1 MSLLTIITAAADQ
14 VKAVRPSTVIAST
27 DPDIQTLLR
36 LSNMVG
42 LRLMR
47 IFPWQAL
54 VKEQTFTALGQQE
67 QTSILPADFDRFVTE
82 TFWNRTTVKLV
93 SGPVDPVEWQGFQAN
108 SYSDANNPKFRYR
121 GNAVYLLPAPTS
133 GDTLAFEYVSKNWC
147 ESSGGTGQTAWAA
160 DTDVGVVNEELLTLG
175 LVYEYLEADGQPSA
189 EAARHYEDCFNTL
202 IDNDQP
208 NAQILVAGDIF
219 EGFRHFSG
227 SPAVSGSGSIV

>member
-1 MSLLTIITAAADQ
+1 MSLLTIIQGAADE
-14 VKAVRPSTVIAST
+14 VSVTRPSTVVAST
-27 DPDIQTLLR
+27 DPEVQTLLR
-36 LSNMVG
+36 LSNKVG
-42 LRLMR
+42 LRLMK

-54 VKEQTFTALGQQE
+54 VAEHTFTALGQEE
-67 QTSILPADFDRFVTE
+67 QTAILPSAFNRFVSE
-82 TFWNRTTVKLV
+82 SFWNRTTVKLV
-93 SGPVDPVEWQGFQAN
+93 SGPSSPVEWQGFKAN

-121 GNAVYLLPAPTS
+121 GNTVYLLPAPTA

-160 DTDVGVVNEELLTLG
+160 DTDVGVLDEELLTLG
-175 LVYEYLEADGQPSA
+175 LIYEYLQGEGQPSV

-227 SPAVSGSGSIV
+227 TPAVSGSGSIV